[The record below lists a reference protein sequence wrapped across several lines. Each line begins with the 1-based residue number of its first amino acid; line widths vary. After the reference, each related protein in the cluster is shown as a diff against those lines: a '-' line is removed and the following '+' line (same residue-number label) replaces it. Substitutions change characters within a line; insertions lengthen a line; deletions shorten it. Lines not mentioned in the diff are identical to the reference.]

1 MDFST
6 LLALKCV
13 LPMSK
18 NTKLPLQIHYKHP
31 WLSINFF
38 YSLITFYHLLT
49 YIWKNAYISSKAKAH
64 YNIIFSINDTEK
76 YAKQSFTHRHT
87 HAQTKPNSHTHTH
100 STQGKGW
107 CVCCT
112 IFQPDNS
119 HSTFSLVFWRSAPL
133 FIWIDVTDSLITP
146 SRHV

>member
-1 MDFST
+1 MIINQLFLFTHNILPST
-6 LLALKCV
+6 
-13 LPMSK
+13 
-18 NTKLPLQIHYKHP
+18 
-31 WLSINFF
+31 
-38 YSLITFYHLLT
+38 T
-49 YIWKNAYISSKAKAH
+49 YIWKNSYISSKAKAH

-107 CVCCT
+107 CVWCT

-119 HSTFSLVFWRSAPL
+119 HSTFSLVFLTLA
-133 FIWIDVTDSLITP
+133 SLYFDRC
-146 SRHV
+146 SRLTHSLASSLALSTISTMFVPYGYAT